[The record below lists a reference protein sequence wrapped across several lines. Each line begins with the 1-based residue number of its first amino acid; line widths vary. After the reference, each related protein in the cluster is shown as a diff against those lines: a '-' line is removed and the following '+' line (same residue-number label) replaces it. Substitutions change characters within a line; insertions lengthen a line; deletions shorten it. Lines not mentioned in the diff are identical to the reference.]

1 MEEKVETRE
10 ITLGTLYDLNKTL
23 VEKGEIE
30 LTEGILNSKKEIVK
44 NFIIGTN
51 NHYYMLLC
59 NEQKDYTIFNITS
72 CDCENQC
79 ADCHRNKVKE
89 CVNILVDECLK
100 NRGIIKG
107 IDITK
112 DKGAIEIWLS
122 IDGEAYV
129 YYFFP
134 YDAALIQV

>member
-51 NHYYMLLC
+51 NSYYMLLC
-59 NEQKDYTIFNITS
+59 NEQKDYTIFNITT
-72 CDCENQC
+72 CTCENQC
-79 ADCHRNKVKE
+79 AGCRRDKVKE